1 MFATPGGRS
10 DGPTRATKVSAGFR
24 PGDILYMD
32 MYNVAY
38 LGYKICVCLTLSYGE
53 ASIEAPP
60 IR

>member
-1 MFATPGGRS
+1 MFATS
-10 DGPTRATKVSAGFR
+10 GPFGWSNPRDESERTIR

-53 ASIEAPP
+53 ASIEVPP
-60 IR
+60 VR